1 MLAGMDPGDEQ
12 LPLHDRSPMGP
23 AAFGAPSPSPED
35 APGEGS
41 AAHSSRRRRGLVREV
56 VETGLLAVLVF
67 LCVRASFGNYKV
79 EGHSMDPT
87 LADGQYLIVNKLIYA
102 RVNVTRPAHAA
113 RFGELRGGKRELFS
127 GPQRGDIVILH
138 DPREQAGKELVKRV
152 IGLPGELLEVS
163 AGRVYINGRLLDEPY
178 IHRKWSGDKPPV
190 RIPEG
195 EYFVLG
201 DNRDGS
207 ADSRYFGL
215 VPRDLIVGKAALRT
229 WPAGEAGADFGSA
242 PTLDS
247 AVTRP

>member
-23 AAFGAPSPSPED
+23 AAFGAPSPPPED

-41 AAHSSRRRRGLVREV
+41 AAHSSRRRRVLVREV

-138 DPREQAGKELVKRV
+138 DPRERAGNELVKRV

-178 IHRKWSGDKPPV
+178 IHRKWSGD
-190 RIPEG
+190 
-195 EYFVLG
+195 
-201 DNRDGS
+201 NRDGS

-229 WPAGEAGADFGSA
+229 WPAGEASADFGSA